1 MKTRRI
7 STSRMKTG
15 WMKTNQ
21 MKTNGMKTN
30 RFKALCAAF
39 TLLALIAT
47 SHATLAADGPP
58 RVRLTTSAGVIELEL
73 DPARAPQSVA
83 NFLDLVDSGFY
94 EGLAFHRVVANFV
107 IQTGGY
113 DSALAYREPPRKVP
127 NEAENG
133 LKNVKGSIAMA
144 RLDDPD
150 SADAQFFINVKDN
163 PHLDRAPGKPGYTVF
178 GRVVDGMDVVTTIEL
193 LETHIAGGM
202 AGVPVQ
208 PVVIQKAERVGQTP

>member
-1 MKTRRI
+1 MKANRMN
-7 STSRMKTG
+7 TSRLRT
-15 WMKTNQ
+15 
-21 MKTNGMKTN
+21 
-30 RFKALCAAF
+30 LCAAF
-39 TLLALIAT
+39 TLLTLVAT
-47 SHATLAADGPP
+47 SPAVLAADVPP

-94 EGLAFHRVVANFV
+94 EGLVFHRVVANFV

-133 LKNVKGSIAMA
+133 LKNLKGSIAMA

-178 GRVVDGMDVVTTIEL
+178 GRVVDGMDVVTAIEL
-193 LETHIAGGM
+193 VETHIAGGM

-208 PVVIQKAERVGQTP
+208 PVVIQKAERVGLTP

>member
-1 MKTRRI
+1 
-7 STSRMKTG
+7 
-15 WMKTNQ
+15 
-21 MKTNGMKTN
+21 MKTN
-30 RFKALCAAF
+30 RMKTHRIKALCAAF
-39 TLLALIAT
+39 SLLALVAT
-47 SHATLAADGPP
+47 SPAVLAADGPP

-94 EGLAFHRVVANFV
+94 EGLIFHRVVANFV

-178 GRVVDGMDVVTTIEL
+178 GRVVSGMDVVTDIEL
-193 LETHIAGGM
+193 VETQIAGGM

-208 PVVIQKAERVGQTP
+208 PVVIQKAERLGQTP

>member
-1 MKTRRI
+1 
-7 STSRMKTG
+7 
-15 WMKTNQ
+15 
-21 MKTNGMKTN
+21 MKTN
-30 RFKALCAAF
+30 RIKTNRIKALCAALG
-39 TLLALIAT
+39 LLAVVAT
-47 SHATLAADGPP
+47 SPAVLAADGPP

-94 EGLAFHRVVANFV
+94 EGLIFHRVVANFV

-133 LKNVKGSIAMA
+133 LRNVKGSIAMA

-178 GRVVDGMDVVTTIEL
+178 GRVIEGMDLVTGIEL